1 MHRLNVFHSRN
12 DVLQASVA
20 QTFLLANPYWLRKIT
35 TDPHILAD
43 VEYTDDRYPK
53 LQMYISE
60 LILDS
65 YEYIPV
71 AYVTMH
77 CMI

>member
-1 MHRLNVFHSRN
+1 MLYINVS
-12 DVLQASVA
+12 
-20 QTFLLANPYWLRKIT
+20 QTFLFTDLYRLRRIT
-35 TDPHILAD
+35 TNPHILVLAH
-43 VEYTDDRYPK
+43 VNIACPGDRYPK
-53 LQMYISE
+53 LTIYISE

-65 YEYIPV
+65 YKYMPV